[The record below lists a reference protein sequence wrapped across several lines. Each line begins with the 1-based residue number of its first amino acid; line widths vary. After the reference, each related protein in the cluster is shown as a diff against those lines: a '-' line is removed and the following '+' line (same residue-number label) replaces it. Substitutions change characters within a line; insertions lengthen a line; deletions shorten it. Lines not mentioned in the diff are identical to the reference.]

1 MVQMP
6 GNLICKVLEDQT
18 RARIKLAAGE
28 LRVSEIKS
36 NRIKGLASRVCVCV
50 IQTLSRLRTQI
61 RDRDGEVLKKHC
73 GAGGHG
79 RGCEGHRALPGGKAG
94 LPGSD
99 PGLLLKEGALA
110 NLLQART
117 KRSLHC
123 L

>member
-28 LRVSEIKS
+28 LHVSEIKS

-61 RDRDGEVLKKHC
+61 RDRDGEVLKKTLW
-73 GAGGHG
+73 G
-79 RGCEGHRALPGGKAG
+79 RWAWEGL
-94 LPGSD
+94 
-99 PGLLLKEGALA
+99 
-110 NLLQART
+110 
-117 KRSLHC
+117 
-123 L
+123 